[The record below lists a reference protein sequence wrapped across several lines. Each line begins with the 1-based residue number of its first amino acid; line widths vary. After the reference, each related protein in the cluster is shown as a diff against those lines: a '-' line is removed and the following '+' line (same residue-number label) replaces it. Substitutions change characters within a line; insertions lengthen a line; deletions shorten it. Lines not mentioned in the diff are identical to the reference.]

1 MKSPLALLIFAS
13 VLVVGCSGSSPLAPS
28 ATLSSGSS
36 ISAIAPD
43 SNGPRALFPPIN
55 PAGISC
61 PSDAPHVLTDSLAT
75 RLDIEFSEVTGA
87 RAYEIEIMN
96 YFGVITRLEIPA
108 PAHRAEWYG
117 KPGMYRV
124 RVRTLNCGGMGNWS
138 AELYQTLDDGT
149 VPPPQPPVEVP
160 PPPPPTTPTTPTTP
174 TPPTPPSDPE
184 NPEEPKCM
192 IGCF

>member
-1 MKSPLALLIFAS
+1 MKSPLVLLIFAS

-28 ATLSSGSS
+28 AALASGSS
-36 ISAIAPD
+36 VSAIAPN
-43 SNGPRALFPPIN
+43 SNSPHALFPPIN

-96 YFGVITRLEIPA
+96 YFGAIKRLEIPA

-117 KPGMYRV
+117 APGMYRV
-124 RVRTLNCGGMGNWS
+124 RVRTLNCGGTGNWS
-138 AELYQTLDDGT
+138 AELYQTLEDGT
-149 VPPPQPPVEVP
+149 VAPPQPPVEVP
-160 PPPPPTTPTTPTTP
+160 PPPPPTTPVPP
-174 TPPTPPSDPE
+174 TPPTDPVPPPPSD
-184 NPEEPKCM
+184 PEEPKCM
-192 IGCF
+192 MGCF